1 MVLIGTDYRIQS
13 YTNKFTSFWNPAL
26 LFISFLLHAVFSH
39 SVTHEYFQKVNVE
52 MKSFIIITEGYI
64 KTPSLP
70 QEGKIDEW
78 VDGWLI

>member
-1 MVLIGTDYRIQS
+1 
-13 YTNKFTSFWNPAL
+13 
-26 LFISFLLHAVFSH
+26 
-39 SVTHEYFQKVNVE
+39 
-52 MKSFIIITEGYI
+52 MKSFIIITEGCI